1 MLTMQPAP
9 VWHEVEEHRH
19 ALQTT
24 ISSVSMFVLVDMD
37 SPPLWFGIFASTLSG
52 AAEANDC

>member
-1 MLTMQPAP
+1 MQPAP